1 MGTCESKPD
10 GGAATELVYAERA
23 KVDISVPAALR
34 TVNKCF
40 PGAVQAKDVA
50 SRSKRFLSRR
60 YGLEGDNTMYGE
72 STCPDEI
79 NHMDCSLGAY
89 MQQDW
94 GECFQMGGIG
104 GCPYVGKEGY
114 EVMLS
119 HIPDDGNVVIMFGPH
134 VGVSPEGEVGK
145 FSRIGQKKLSTACGA
160 AIAAFNAGSAGDF
173 SDQGDQDI
181 QQSMLK
187 QRLGKQAAE
196 IAKTEVPMAELAM
209 RAYSLVEEMVTEIVT
224 HPAGCKHLV
233 LIGGIQINM
242 PEPFPE
248 YFLPLKF
255 TISSKIGKAAP
266 TLTDLLPDFKA
277 LAMDETAILRS
288 LNEQFPGFKG
298 NEDLLKYSKDIL
310 QVKYGFTNRNTLY
323 GQSIGADEANHVT
336 GELSDQMRHTWGHV
350 FNLGG
355 IGGIPFVGKTGF
367 TAFSHHVPD
376 NGNLFVVYAPNIGI
390 SPTGEIG
397 KLLRDGQQK
406 LTATCS
412 SAIQAY
418 DSVLKGERVP
428 DGATHDMMIHLKR
441 ALAGKATA
449 ISKAKDPMAA
459 LAREMF
465 EISDKQMR
473 DIINFGFGSGWLALL
488 GGIQI
493 NLSSPYV
500 SVFLPLKFTIA
511 KKGTSEV
518 DLMPQLLQQFK
529 IHEDGGDTEL
539 LRRKVPSG

>member
-1 MGTCESKPD
+1 
-10 GGAATELVYAERA
+10 
-23 KVDISVPAALR
+23 
-34 TVNKCF
+34 
-40 PGAVQAKDVA
+40 
-50 SRSKRFLSRR
+50 
-60 YGLEGDNTMYGE
+60 
-72 STCPDEI
+72 
-79 NHMDCSLGAY
+79 

-114 EVMLS
+114 DVLMS

-160 AIAAFNAGSAGDF
+160 AIAAFNAGCAGDY

-187 QRLGKQAAE
+187 QKLGKQATE
-196 IAKTEVPMAELAM
+196 IAKAEVPMAELAM
-209 RAYSLVEEMVTEIVT
+209 RAYGIVEEMITEVAT
-224 HPAGCKHLV
+224 HSASCKHLV

-242 PEPFPE
+242 PEPFAE

-255 TISSKIGKAAP
+255 TVSSKVGKAAP
-266 TLTDLLPDFKA
+266 TLTDLLPDFNA
-277 LAMDETAILRS
+277 VTMDETAVQRS
-288 LNEQFPGFKG
+288 LNKHFPGFKN
-298 NEDLLKYSKDIL
+298 NEDLVKFSQSIL

-323 GQSIGADEANHVT
+323 GQSIGADEANHLT
-336 GELSDQMRHTWGHV
+336 GELGDQMRSTWGHV

-376 NGNLFVVYAPNIGI
+376 NGNLLVVYAPNIGI
-390 SPTGEIG
+390 SPNGEIG
-397 KLLRDGQQK
+397 KLLRDGQHK
-406 LTATCS
+406 LTMTCS

-418 DSVLKGERVP
+418 QSVLKGERVP

-441 ALAGKATA
+441 ALAGRATA
-449 ISKAKDPMAA
+449 ISKAEDPMAA

-473 DIINFGFGSGWLALL
+473 DIINFGYGNGWLALL

-493 NLSSPYV
+493 NLSSPFA

-511 KKGTSEV
+511 KNGTQEI
-518 DLMPQLLQQFK
+518 DLMPDLMQQFK
-529 IHEDGGDTEL
+529 GHEDGGKTEL
-539 LRRKVPSG
+539 SKRDDAFWARQRS

>member
-1 MGTCESKPD
+1 
-10 GGAATELVYAERA
+10 
-23 KVDISVPAALR
+23 LR
-34 TVNKCF
+34 TVNTSF
-40 PGAVQAKDVA
+40 PGAMRAKEVA
-50 SRSKRFLSRR
+50 RRSKRFLARR
-60 YGLEGDNTMYGE
+60 YGLKNDNTIYGE

-79 NHMDCSLGAY
+79 NHMDCSLGSY

-119 HIPDDGNVVIMFGPH
+119 HMPDDGNVVIMFGPH
-134 VGVSPEGEVGK
+134 VGISPEGEVGK
-145 FSRIGQKKLSTACGA
+145 FSRVGQKKLSTACGA

-187 QRLGKQAAE
+187 RKLGKQATE
-196 IAKTEVPMAELAM
+196 IAKADVPMAELAM
-209 RAYSLVEEMVTEIVT
+209 RAYGLVEEMITEIVT
-224 HPAGCKHLV
+224 HSAGCKHLV

-242 PEPFPE
+242 PEPFDE

-255 TISSKIGKAAP
+255 TISSKVGVAPP
-266 TLTDLLPDFKA
+266 TLTDLLPNFKA
-277 LAMDETAILRS
+277 LAIDEIAIQRT
-288 LNEQFPGFKG
+288 LNGHFAGYKK
-298 NEDLLKYSKDIL
+298 NEDLVKFSQAIL
-310 QVKYGFTNRNTLY
+310 QVKYGFTKNNTLY
-323 GQSIGADEANHVT
+323 GQSIGSDEANHVT
-336 GELSDQMRHTWGHV
+336 GELADQMRHTWGHV

-376 NGNLFVVYAPNIGI
+376 DGNLFVVYAPNIGI
-390 SPTGEIG
+390 SPHGEIG
-397 KLLRDGQQK
+397 KLLRDGQHR
-406 LTATCS
+406 LTTTCS
-412 SAIQAY
+412 SAVKAY
-418 DSVLKGERVP
+418 NSVLKGERVP

-449 ISKAKDPMAA
+449 ISRASDPMAA

-473 DIINFGFGSGWLALL
+473 DIINFGYGDGWLALL

-493 NLSSPYV
+493 NLSSPLA
-500 SVFLPLKFTIA
+500 SVFLPLKFTVA
-511 KKGTSEV
+511 KKDAPEV
-518 DLMPQLLQQFK
+518 DLMPELTHQFK
-529 IHEDGGDTEL
+529 IHEHGGESETEL
-539 LRRKVPSG
+539 TKRQGAFWARQRS